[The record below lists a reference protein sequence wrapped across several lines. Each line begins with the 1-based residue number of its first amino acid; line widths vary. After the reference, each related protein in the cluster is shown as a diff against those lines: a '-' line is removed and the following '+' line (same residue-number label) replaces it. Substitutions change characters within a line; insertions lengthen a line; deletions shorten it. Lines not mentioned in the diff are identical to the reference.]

1 MKQTYPYNITRL
13 FNASCL
19 ALITTAMTFAI
30 RARLETVF
38 KTDFNLSN
46 EDIGFAFGPAFWGFT
61 LAMVIG
67 GPLVDWL
74 GIKRIVWFAFLG
86 HLLGITTTLFARDF
100 MTLFFGT
107 LFIGLGNGM
116 VEAACNPLV
125 ATLYP
130 RQKTKMLNRFH
141 VWFPGGIVIGSLVAY
156 ILIDQIN
163 IAWEVLVALLYVPL
177 FAYGFM
183 FLGQPIPETE
193 RVTTG
198 VSFNSMVKEIARP
211 LFLLMVVLMLF
222 TAATELGTGQR
233 IESLLSATQVSGIL
247 VLAFINGIM
256 AVGRAF
262 AGPVVHKLNPK
273 GMLLFSAVFSFLGLL
288 WLSIAEGPITFAAA
302 GMFAIGVCYFWPT
315 MLSFVAEYMPKS
327 GALGLSIMGG
337 AGMLSV
343 SVVLPVM
350 GRFLDNSSG
359 AETLRVFSILPLILI
374 LAFSLL
380 YFLYKPEQAKQH

>member
-1 MKQTYPYNITRL
+1 
-13 FNASCL
+13 
-19 ALITTAMTFAI
+19 
-30 RARLETVF
+30 
-38 KTDFNLSN
+38 
-46 EDIGFAFGPAFWGFT
+46 
-61 LAMVIG
+61 MVIG
-67 GPLVDWL
+67 GPLVDRF
-74 GIKRIVWFAFLG
+74 GIKGIIWFAFIG

-100 MTLFFGT
+100 FTLFTGT

-125 ATLYP
+125 ASLYP
-130 RQKTKMLNRFH
+130 RKKTKMLNRFH
-141 VWFPGGIVIGSLVAY
+141 VWFPGGIVIGSLIAY
-156 ILIDQIN
+156 VLIDQMAIS
-163 IAWEVLVALLYVPL
+163 WEVLVALLYVPL

-193 RVTTG
+193 RVTMG
-198 VSFNSMVKEIARP
+198 VSFNSMVKEVTQP

-233 IESLLSATQVSGIL
+233 IESLLAATQVSGIL

-273 GMLLFSAVFSFLGLL
+273 GMLLFSAIFSFFGLL
-288 WLSIAEGPITFAAA
+288 WLSIAEGAITFAAA
-302 GMFAIGVCYFWPT
+302 AMFAIGVCYFWPT
-315 MLSFVAEYMPKS
+315 MLSFAEYMPKS

-343 SVVLPVM
+343 SIVLPVM
-350 GRFLDNSSG
+350 GRFLDSSSG
-359 AETLRVFSILPLILI
+359 AETLRVFSILPLMLI
-374 LAFSLL
+374 FAFSLL
-380 YFLYKPEQAKQH
+380 YFLYKPQAVKQH